1 MKNMQKTHHDKV
13 SDWLPEN
20 RPRERLLGLGADS
33 LSDAELLSVLLGS
46 GTARKNVLTLSQ
58 DLLKSAGGLRRLL
71 NGSAAFLSAQHGM
84 GQAKISVLIS
94 VREILKRYLRE
105 GMTGRSFVREPQAVL
120 DFLMCEL
127 RDRPQECFKVLL
139 LDQANQILGEKT
151 LFEGTVNQTVIYP
164 RDVIKYALDHFAAGM
179 ILVHNHPSGNCEP
192 SRDDRELTRKMASL
206 GGEMSIKV
214 LDHLIIGE
222 NKYYSFRENGLL

>member
-1 MKNMQKTHHDKV
+1 MNNMHNQTPHRI

-20 RPRERLLGLGADS
+20 RPRERLLRLGAAS

-46 GTARKNVLTLSQ
+46 GTARKNVLALSQ

-71 NGSAAFLSAQHGM
+71 NGSAAFLRAQHGI
-84 GQAKISVLIS
+84 GNAKISVLLS
-94 VREILKRYLRE
+94 VREILTRYLRE
-105 GMTGRSFVREPQAVL
+105 GLTGRSAVSEPQAVV

-164 RDVIKYALDHFAAGM
+164 RDVIKYALEHFAAGM
-179 ILVHNHPSGNCEP
+179 ILVHNHPSGKCEP
-192 SRDDRELTRKMASL
+192 SLDDRELTRKLASI